1 MLRSGL
7 EELFLE
13 FNIWQKS
20 RSSVPLTETPL
31 LQVKAATVMR
41 QLQEKG
47 AEFRALEP
55 TGDIR
60 HILVATLLA
69 SLLY

>member
-1 MLRSGL
+1 M
-7 EELFLE
+7 
-13 FNIWQKS
+13 
-20 RSSVPLTETPL
+20 
-31 LQVKAATVMR
+31 MR

-60 HILVATLLA
+60 HILATTLFNSFVFCFLMETSTSTMVARKIQFFYKNFFA
-69 SLLY
+69 MDGIKEC

>member
-1 MLRSGL
+1 M
-7 EELFLE
+7 
-13 FNIWQKS
+13 
-20 RSSVPLTETPL
+20 

-60 HILVATLLA
+60 HILATTLFNSFFKGKLQEQC
-69 SLLY
+69 LPVK

>member
-1 MLRSGL
+1 M
-7 EELFLE
+7 
-13 FNIWQKS
+13 
-20 RSSVPLTETPL
+20 

-60 HILVATLLA
+60 HILVTTLFICFFVVF
-69 SLLY
+69 

>member
-1 MLRSGL
+1 
-7 EELFLE
+7 
-13 FNIWQKS
+13 
-20 RSSVPLTETPL
+20 
-31 LQVKAATVMR
+31 MR

-60 HILVATLLA
+60 HILATTTFTGIKKQQQTI
-69 SLLY
+69 SK

>member
-1 MLRSGL
+1 
-7 EELFLE
+7 
-13 FNIWQKS
+13 
-20 RSSVPLTETPL
+20 
-31 LQVKAATVMR
+31 MR

-60 HILVATLLA
+60 HILATTTFIGSKKKFEMESSKAMLGRKMQFFLNFFSKA
-69 SLLY
+69 GLKNYYS